1 MQVDPEAFD
10 ALVACVASADF
21 DTCEAVPAGGTEN
34 LENPLG
40 GIATDMAGPARYHD
54 MYCLVAV
61 VRVQQQGARSSLRN
75 DDVAATSDLQ
85 GGAVF
90 VKVSRLSINIYV
102 STTVQKHPLLEA
114 FIYTI
119 VEDLKRP
126 QAKTN

>member
-1 MQVDPEAFD
+1 MQVDPTAFD
-10 ALVACVASADF
+10 ALVECVASADF

-40 GIATDMAGPARYHD
+40 GIATDMAGPARYHN

-90 VKVSRLSINIYV
+90 VEVSRRSINIMYPRRYR
-102 STTVQKHPLLEA
+102 STHFLRRSSTQ
-114 FIYTI
+114 
-119 VEDLKRP
+119 
-126 QAKTN
+126 